1 MNLIFKLKL
10 LKKQLLIPLIVLIL
24 ISLSISSLST
34 RSYAASSDD
43 IIFDDKP
50 LSDALILPEWFNLS
64 FLEIGADVIEAKEQ
78 NKKGLIV
85 YFGQK
90 FCPYCKA
97 HLEKNWGQNDIVKY
111 TQKNFDVIAINV
123 KGQRTVIDLD
133 GKTYTEK
140 TFSVLKKTNFTPSVL
155 FYNLKGQEVLRL
167 RGYRPP
173 YQFRAALEYVADKHY
188 TKETFRN
195 YMARAELALSFG
207 KAELNTS
214 ELFNTPPHLLDRSRI
229 KAEQPLMVVFE
240 RKQCHACDVLHGGPF
255 TRPEIEAQLLKLE
268 VVQLDVYSKQP
279 VLTPDGKKLSSEKW
293 AEQLDINYSPTIIFF
308 NEKGKEIIRIESVV
322 WFYRLRSVLTY
333 VLSGGY
339 KKYPTFQLWQQ
350 AQIMP

>member
-1 MNLIFKLKL
+1 MNLIFKFKR
-10 LKKQLLIPLIVLIL
+10 LKKQFFIMLIVLF
-24 ISLSISSLST
+24 LSALSSLTSS
-34 RSYAASSDD
+34 SYASNKND
-43 IIFDDKP
+43 IIFNDKP
-50 LSDALILPEWFNLS
+50 LGDALILPDWFKLS
-64 FLEIGADVIEAKEQ
+64 FLELEEDIKEAREG
-78 NKKGLIV
+78 NKKGLII

-123 KGQRTVIDLD
+123 KGQQTVIDLD
-133 GKTYTEK
+133 GKIHTEK
-140 TFSVLKKTNFTPSVL
+140 AFSALKKTNFTPSVL

-214 ELFNTPPHLLDRSRI
+214 ELFNSPPHLLDRSRI

-240 RKQCHACDVLHGGPF
+240 RKRCHACDVLHGGPF
-255 TRPEIEAQLLKLE
+255 ARPEIETQLLKLE
-268 VVQLDVYSKQP
+268 AVQLDVYSEQP
-279 VLTPDGKKLSSEKW
+279 VLTPDGKKLSSSKW

-308 NEKGKEIIRIESVV
+308 DEKGKEIIRIESVV
-322 WFYRLRSVLTY
+322 WFYRLHSVLTY

-350 AQIMP
+350 AENMM